1 MLSLSGLSVSAC
13 SSVLR
18 RAARDTLPESPHLEA
33 ICFYEMFTIPAPDSY
48 CYWSHYWWSTGR
60 GGFQGT
66 GMWRCLCMKGQRQK
80 TNAFPALALLCIFW
94 NTGFLITSH
103 NMRVLKRSSQRQY
116 FVSPIK
122 ITIHFFFTFVGNS
135 PTITHSQLP
144 EIIPSWLLPCRL
156 FVICVSWEIIWW
168 EGRCE

>member
-60 GGFQGT
+60 RGFQGT

-122 ITIHFFFTFVGNS
+122 ITIHFFFYFCGEFSNYNTFTVARNN
-135 PTITHSQLP
+135 PKL
-144 EIIPSWLLPCRL
+144 IIALQIVRDMCILRNYL
-156 FVICVSWEIIWW
+156 VR
-168 EGRCE
+168 G